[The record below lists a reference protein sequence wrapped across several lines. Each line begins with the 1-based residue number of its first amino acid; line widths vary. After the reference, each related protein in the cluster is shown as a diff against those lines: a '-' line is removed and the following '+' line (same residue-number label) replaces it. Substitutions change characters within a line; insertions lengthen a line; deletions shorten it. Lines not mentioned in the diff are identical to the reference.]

1 MRSERLEGAY
11 FFGEKTM
18 NSTIFKLSTAAL
30 LLSTT
35 APAFALEEGVV
46 TIWMGGGKGDAHLAG
61 VVEAFTAD
69 LGVPVNVEV
78 VDPGLTDK
86 FQQAAATGDGPDI
99 VLWAHDR
106 FGEWAAGG
114 LLSSVAP
121 SHAFQNGVLDSA
133 WDAVSFNGKIWGYPV
148 NVEAIGLI
156 YNTDLIDTPPAS
168 FEEIAS
174 MEVPE
179 GVAPILW
186 DYNNTYFTMPM
197 LMANG
202 GYAFKKVD
210 GAFDGST
217 TGVNNAGA
225 KIGGQVL
232 RSLFDDGVLPEGVD
246 YGVMD
251 GAMANGEVAMVINGP
266 WSWAGYEGAGRNIAV
281 APIPTVNGQT
291 SPAFLGVTALAI
303 NAASPNADLAVELIE
318 NYILTDQGLAAW
330 NSDNSL
336 GALVD
341 KTAGAA
347 QSDPKVVATIA
358 NAATGIPMPSNPEM
372 GAFWGAMGP
381 ALSNITS
388 GASSVNDALDDA
400 AARILGE

>member
-1 MRSERLEGAY
+1 M
-11 FFGEKTM
+11 KTIK
-18 NSTIFKLSTAAL
+18 TTVAAAL
-30 LLSTT
+30 LATV
-35 APAFALEEGVV
+35 AVPAFALEEGKL
-46 TIWMGGGKGDAHLAG
+46 TIWTGGSKAEDQLQA
-61 VVEAFTAD
+61 VVDQFTAD
-69 LGVPVNVEV
+69 LGIEVVVEV
-78 VDPGLTDK
+78 ADPLTDK

-114 LLSSVAP
+114 LLSAVTPGAE
-121 SHAFQNGVLDSA
+121 FQAGILDSG
-133 WDAVSFNGKIWGYPV
+133 WDAVSFNGKVWGYPV
-148 NVEAIGLI
+148 SVEAIGLV

-168 FEEIAS
+168 FEEIAG
-174 MEVPE
+174 MDMPE

-202 GYAFKKVD
+202 GYAFQKKD
-210 GAFDGST
+210 GVYDGSE
-217 TGVNNAGA
+217 TGVNNDGAMMGA
-225 KIGGQVL
+225 KAL
-232 RSLFDDGVLPEGVD
+232 KALFDAGVLPQGVD

-266 WSWAGYEGAGRNIAV
+266 WSWGGYEGAGRNIAV
-281 APIPTVNGQT
+281 APIPTVNGQV
-291 SPAFLGVTALAI
+291 SPAFLGVQALAI

-318 NYILTDQGLAAW
+318 NYILTDEGLAAW
-330 NSDNSL
+330 NATNAL
-336 GALVD
+336 GALTD
-341 KTAGAA
+341 KSAGAA
-347 QSDPKVVATIA
+347 QSDPKVKATIA

-388 GASSVNDALDDA
+388 GAASVEDALNDA